1 LSIFL
6 QLGVENLP
14 AWLGMEPTAS
24 DLMSLSGVN
33 DLSATAKKDDRLNSK
48 LSKFT
53 LSEICSKNYF

>member
-1 LSIFL
+1 LLIFL
-6 QLGVENLP
+6 QLRFENLP
-14 AWLGMEPTAS
+14 EWLGIEPTAS
-24 DLMSLSGVN
+24 DLISLSVAN